1 MNPVEAFEVEIS
13 HPPTLHDIPWGG
25 ACTVDWSLAG
35 ATTSHVVAKCHDDRK
50 WKKDGCDDTHMFQ
63 PVHCHQPFKKMLLLW
78 RVGGTAKIEMK

>member
-1 MNPVEAFEVEIS
+1 MIPVEAFEEEIS

-25 ACTVDWSLAG
+25 ACTVDWSLAD
-35 ATTSHVVAKCHDDRK
+35 ATTAMWWQNDMMIENERRMGVM
-50 WKKDGCDDTHMFQ
+50 TPIMFQ